1 MRLVAGAA
9 LAAALLLTGCGTQSD
24 QAEVESLADG
34 EDVSLE
40 TQTYVDYLK
49 QRGL

>member
-1 MRLVAGAA
+1 MNGEREHIAKA
-9 LAAALLLTGCGTQSD
+9 LEAMEAEDAKIAEAK
-24 QAEVESLADG
+24 QAQADG
-34 EDVSLE
+34 EDVTLE